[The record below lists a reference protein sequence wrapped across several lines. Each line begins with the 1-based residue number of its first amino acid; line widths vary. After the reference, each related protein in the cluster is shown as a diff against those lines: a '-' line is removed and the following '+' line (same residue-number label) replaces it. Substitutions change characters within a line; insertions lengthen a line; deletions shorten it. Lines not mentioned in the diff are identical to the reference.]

1 MKRHA
6 DGRFR
11 GKRAPLDVNSRILIA
26 RWVEKEVVR
35 LKRMGIGSFE
45 TIAELLTKAGR
56 GELVPTVSLPDGVDF
71 PSSYKIS
78 KVACAKAYKR
88 RMEREP
94 SFEAREHRRL
104 DTDRCEEMY
113 FSLQPGIKKGDA
125 KAIEA
130 GVRVLT
136 LKANVV
142 GYEMPNKL
150 DLMFNSGAPI
160 PITLVREVIERV
172 EQEDEENGR
181 DQKTKGIKGIRRTKI
196 VRATR

>member
-1 MKRHA
+1 MKRQP

-11 GKRAPLDVNSRILIA
+11 GRRSPLDISDRILIA
-26 RWVEKEVVR
+26 RWVEKEVIR
-35 LKRMGIGSFE
+35 LKKMGVGSFE

-56 GELVPTVSLPDGVDF
+56 GDHVPTVSLPDGVNF
-71 PSSYKIS
+71 PSAYKIS

-104 DTDRCEEMY
+104 DTDRCEELF
-113 FSLQPGIKKGDA
+113 FSLQPGIKRGNT

-136 LKANVV
+136 LKAKII
-142 GYEMPNKL
+142 GYEAPTKIEL
-150 DLMFNSGAPI
+150 LGNSAAPI
-160 PITLVREVIERV
+160 PITLVREIIERSEKV
-172 EQEDEENGR
+172 
-181 DQKTKGIKGIRRTKI
+181 KTK
-196 VRATR
+196 

>member
-1 MKRHA
+1 MKRHP

-11 GKRAPLDVNSRILIA
+11 GKRSPLDVTEKILIA
-26 RWVEKEVVR
+26 RWVEKEVIR

-56 GELVPTVSLPDGVDF
+56 GELVPTVSLPEGVNF
-71 PSSYKIS
+71 PSGYKIS

-94 SFEAREHRRL
+94 SFEAQEHRRL
-104 DTDRCEEMY
+104 DTDRCEEMF
-113 FSLQPGIKKGDA
+113 FSLQPGIKKGDP

-136 LKANVV
+136 LKAKVV
-142 GYEMPNKL
+142 GYE
-150 DLMFNSGAPI
+150 A
-160 PITLVREVIERV
+160 
-172 EQEDEENGR
+172 
-181 DQKTKGIKGIRRTKI
+181 
-196 VRATR
+196 